1 MNAAEFFKWF
11 TPIIVGLISAYVAS
25 SLALK
30 KFKKEKVWD
39 ERRAAYKEVIESIEE
54 IIHWSEQL
62 RASHCCEPTIGR
74 EGDVDAS
81 LRNLAK
87 YSATGALIFS
97 ESFHDILKDANGRIH
112 RIMFQIDD
120 ESKPDLNSEKEMAE
134 WRFVHASEMR
144 KVLEECLPKLI
155 SVAKSEQP

>member
-1 MNAAEFFKWF
+1 LSTAEFFKWF
-11 TPIIVGLISAYVAS
+11 TPIIVGLISAYAAS

-54 IIHWSEQL
+54 IIHWSEQV

-74 EGDVDAS
+74 EGDLDGS

-97 ESFHDILKDANGRIH
+97 DKFHEVLTDANSRIH

-120 ESKPDLNSEKEMAE
+120 ESKPDLDSEREMAE
-134 WRFVHASEMR
+134 WNFVLANEIR
-144 KVLEECLPKLI
+144 KVLEECLPELI
-155 SVAKSEQP
+155 RVAKSEQP